1 MTFQLLYFSRTQLLF
16 EGVSPSTICR
26 ICVAEVET
34 PLWQTHITTLHPAY
48 AEWSHRWRRWL
59 RLTAGSYL
67 GFLLLDLLSL
77 RLPNQTF
84 QYAFPGYI
92 FATFS
97 LLMWQY
103 VTKMRAFSDA
113 WQKDHPVPDRKR

>member
-26 ICVAEVET
+26 ICVAEAET

-59 RLTAGSYL
+59 RLTPSSYL
-67 GFLLLDLLSL
+67 GFLLLDCLSL
-77 RLPNQTF
+77 RLPNHFSPHPLPRPT
-84 QYAFPGYI
+84 YAPS
-92 FATFS
+92 S
-97 LLMWQY
+97 LLSCHH
-103 VTKMRAFSDA
+103 T
-113 WQKDHPVPDRKR
+113 